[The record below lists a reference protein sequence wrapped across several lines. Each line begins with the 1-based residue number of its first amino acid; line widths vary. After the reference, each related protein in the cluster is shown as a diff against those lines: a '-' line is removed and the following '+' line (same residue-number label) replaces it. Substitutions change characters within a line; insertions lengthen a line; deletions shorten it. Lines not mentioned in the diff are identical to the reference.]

1 MAGDVEMMG
10 EWPGFLKLDP
20 VLARKQ
26 AAAAERLVAGDRQAV
41 LYEPAL
47 HDR

>member
-1 MAGDVEMMG
+1 MMG

-26 AAAAERLVAGDRQAV
+26 AVAAERLAAGGRQDEP
-41 LYEPAL
+41 YGPAL